1 MQRTKG
7 NLLEAAL
14 ESVDSREWKVFGGM
28 SRAECGRQEA
38 DRNWWGGAGGQE
50 QVEAVLGRVSSP

>member
-1 MQRTKG
+1 MSERGRT
-7 NLLEAAL
+7 
-14 ESVDSREWKVFGGM
+14 ESVDSREWKVFGGT

-38 DRNWWGGAGGQE
+38 DRNRWGGAGGQE

>member
-1 MQRTKG
+1 VGEQRAWTAG
-7 NLLEAAL
+7 
-14 ESVDSREWKVFGGM
+14 SGRCSGGM